1 MITIIPHAGQ
11 LFEVNQTLRTPD
23 LIQPS
28 HNPGGALL
36 TGGNAAQG
44 GTAQLGMQWDEDM
57 NRLVRRPFQEP
68 LQHPGSGVGD
78 VMLQKAGPG
87 ESCGSRSPGDLS

>member
-1 MITIIPHAGQ
+1 MLGNFLRLTKLSGLLISFSPHT
-11 LFEVNQTLRTPD
+11 TL
-23 LIQPS
+23 
-28 HNPGGALL
+28 GGALL

-68 LQHPGSGVGD
+68 LKHPGSGVGD

-87 ESCGSRSPGDLS
+87 ESHGSHSPGDPS